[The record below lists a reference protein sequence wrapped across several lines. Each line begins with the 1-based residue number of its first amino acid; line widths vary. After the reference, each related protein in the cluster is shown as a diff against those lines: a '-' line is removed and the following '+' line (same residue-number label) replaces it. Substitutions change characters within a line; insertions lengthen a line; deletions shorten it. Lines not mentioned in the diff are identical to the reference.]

1 MKYEAFMN
9 KQSLDRPI
17 WFFTG
22 TGWVM
27 PVRDVAL
34 DLFLLRVT
42 LVSFFLASEASSRIE
57 PTENGWLRAR

>member
-9 KQSLDRPI
+9 RQSLDRPI
-17 WFFTG
+17 WFFTR

-42 LVSFFLASEASSRIE
+42 LVSFLF
-57 PTENGWLRAR
+57 